1 MWISKL
7 TLSNFRNYDSLDLEL
22 SPRPMIFHG
31 ANAQGKS
38 NLLEAI
44 WVLTTTK
51 SHRATNER
59 ELLRWAAAEEPLPVA
74 RLYGEVQR
82 ARDNITLEIGLK
94 LEQGDYSTF
103 LSEGSGVARKRIRV
117 NGIVRRAMDVV
128 GQANAV
134 IFSAHDL
141 DLITGPPSLRRRHL
155 DLINSQVD
163 SHYLRCL
170 QKYHRV
176 LLQRNRL
183 LSLIQQHEAQPAQLE
198 FWDKE
203 LAENGAYLT
212 TQRQCLVSAINE
224 LSTSI
229 HDRLSAGTERLR
241 LAYLPNIGS
250 ENVAQAEVE
259 AKILN
264 TLHKVQLMEIS
275 RGMTLTGPHR
285 DELQFLVNDINIGTY
300 GSRGQQRTVALS
312 LKLAEASYLRDQ
324 ADDAPILL
332 LDDILSELDQSR
344 RRHLL
349 ETIISSQQV
358 LITTTDLDHFDPA
371 FLAQAVQFRVKEGH
385 VERI

>member
-212 TQRQCLVSAINE
+212 AQRQRLTSAINE

-264 TLHKVQLMEIS
+264 TLHKVQPMEIS

-349 ETIISSQQV
+349 ETITSSQQV